1 LIRDLWVSQVDS
13 TDAWAIVE
21 GAVEHF
27 NHGEFR
33 EAIDSF
39 VQSIQASP
47 SDPRMH
53 FNLALALAK
62 LGENI
67 VALDVLK
74 KGLDLDP
81 HDKVALRLLA
91 LLYAIV
97 KKGDRNALGTQ
108 SFTWVGRF
116 LKDKD
121 FLANYIDGV
130 VASRV
135 VDAIIVSMAGFAY
148 VAGGMRGE
156 PGRKRDAALANT
168 AIIDAYRGSITMC
181 YAHLSLPCLSGN
193 APDDVM
199 DYVLSNYEGLADED
213 KGTGLL
219 WVFER
224 GRRLYEDADYSEAA
238 HVLEGLVAAEPTN
251 LAILFFCGKALRDSG
266 EADLVKRSIDYYKRI
281 LQLNYENALG
291 WYDLSLS
298 YAILGDFEKEL
309 FCLQRAFDLGHSRQ
323 DIERI
328 TYLEGITFAKD
339 PFE

>member
-1 LIRDLWVSQVDS
+1 MSQVES
-13 TDAWAIVE
+13 TDAWAIAD

-27 NHGEFR
+27 NRGEFR
-33 EAIDSF
+33 EAIDLF
-39 VQSIQASP
+39 IQSIQTSP
-47 SDPRMH
+47 SEPRMH

-81 HDKVALRLLA
+81 HDKLALKLLA
-91 LLYAIV
+91 LLSDVV
-97 KKGDRNALGTQ
+97 KKADRATLGMQTY
-108 SFTWVGRF
+108 SWIGRF

-121 FLANYIDGV
+121 LLANYPDGGI
-130 VASRV
+130 AGSV
-135 VDAIIVSMAGFAY
+135 VDAILAS
-148 VAGGMRGE
+148 VAGSVYSSGRVGKG
-156 PGRKRDAALANT
+156 PGRKRDPAIANT
-168 AIIDAYRGSITMC
+168 AIIDAYRGSISMC

-193 APDDVM
+193 APDEVM
-199 DYVLSNYEGLADED
+199 DYVLGNYEGLIEDE

-224 GRRLYEDADYSEAA
+224 GRRLYEDADYTEASR
-238 HVLEGLVAAEPTN
+238 VLEGLVAAEPTN

-266 EADLVKRSIDYYKRI
+266 EMDMVQRSIDYYKRI

-298 YAILGDFEKEL
+298 YAILGDFQKEL
-309 FCLQRAFDLGHSRQ
+309 FCLQRAFDLGHSKQ
-323 DIERI
+323 DIDRI
-328 TYLEGITFAKD
+328 TYLQGISSAVD
-339 PFE
+339 PFG